1 MVELMVAHY
10 PLPTLA
16 KEFAWLKEAANSDVA

>member
-10 PLPTLA
+10 PLPTLVT
-16 KEFAWLKEAANSDVA
+16 EFAWLKEAANSDVA